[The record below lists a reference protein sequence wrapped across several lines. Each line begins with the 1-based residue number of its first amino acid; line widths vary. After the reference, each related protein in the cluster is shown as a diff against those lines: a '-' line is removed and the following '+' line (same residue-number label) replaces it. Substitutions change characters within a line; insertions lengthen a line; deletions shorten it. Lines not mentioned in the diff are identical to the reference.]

1 MNGGN
6 FVRTTP
12 TNDAKLLIEILK
24 IDVSRK
30 VVVFANNPEMAIG
43 CKIVYRFIE
52 REAKM
57 TLQELLPGLQDQP
70 T

>member
-12 TNDAKLLIEILK
+12 TNDAKLLIDILK
-24 IDVSRK
+24 IDVGRN
-30 VVVFANNPEMAIG
+30 VVVFTNNPEMAIG
-43 CKIVYRFIE
+43 CKIAYRFLE
-52 REAKM
+52 KESKM
-57 TLQELLPGLQDQP
+57 TLQELLPGLLNQP